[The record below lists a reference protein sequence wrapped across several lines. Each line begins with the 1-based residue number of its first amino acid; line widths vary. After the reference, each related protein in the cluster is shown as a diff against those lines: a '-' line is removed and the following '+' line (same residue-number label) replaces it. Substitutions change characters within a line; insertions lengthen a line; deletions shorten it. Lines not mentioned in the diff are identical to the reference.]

1 MQNRYLDKRATFM
14 EPEVNQYG
22 GSHVV
27 MTNVMK
33 EVKTRYV
40 NMDTRFARD
49 YGTLPVANHTID
61 FPERIQKVR
70 SISVTNVELPLSF
83 YNVAQSFD
91 NTTLNIIT
99 YAGDVPTSY
108 TIQIPQG
115 MYMTATNDENP
126 TDIFYTINTAISNAA
141 IPNVNSITVEP
152 SDTNPFS
159 SRITFSYNAP
169 VTAVQILF
177 ATSQVHG
184 FEDCAF
190 TPFQE
195 AGFDRFHIKSKL
207 GWMLGFRQPVYTAT
221 ITGTTLYAEAFW
233 DLHGPRYLY
242 LTVDEFNNHAPQS
255 TFVSMLPN
263 SLLNKNILARISV
276 APTSNSAISF
286 GTIEVANL
294 LNGYLLSD
302 TRTYSDDVDLQR
314 MQVQLV
320 DEYGRPVNLNG
331 LDYAFT
337 LCVKHT

>member
-22 GSHVV
+22 GSHMV

-70 SISVTNVELPLSF
+70 SVSVTNVELPLTF

-91 NTTLNIIT
+91 NTTFNMVTRTSGNVIKT
-99 YAGDVPTSY
+99 YTVHIPEGIY
-108 TIQIPQG
+108 T
-115 MYMTATNDENP
+115 TA
-126 TDIFYTINTAISNAA
+126 TDIFDAINTAMPAQVITGVNAVFE
-141 IPNVNSITVEP
+141 PNQDHPHRSQIRFISITAGM
-152 SDTNPFS
+152 S
-159 SRITFSYNAP
+159 
-169 VTAVQILF
+169 VQFLF
-177 ATSQVHG
+177 ATSQSHG
-184 FEDCAF
+184 FEDCVFA
-190 TPFQE
+190 PSPDQV
-195 AGFDRFHIKSKL
+195 AGFDRFNIKSKL
-207 GWMLGFRQPVYTAT
+207 GWMLGFRQPVYTVE
-221 ITGTTLYAEAFW
+221 TTKTLVSEAFW
-233 DLHGPRYLY
+233 DLNGPRYLY
-242 LTVDEFNNHAPQS
+242 LAVDEFNNHAPQS

-276 APTSNSAISF
+276 IATSNNPTSF

-302 TRTYSDDVDLQR
+302 TRSYSDDVDLQR